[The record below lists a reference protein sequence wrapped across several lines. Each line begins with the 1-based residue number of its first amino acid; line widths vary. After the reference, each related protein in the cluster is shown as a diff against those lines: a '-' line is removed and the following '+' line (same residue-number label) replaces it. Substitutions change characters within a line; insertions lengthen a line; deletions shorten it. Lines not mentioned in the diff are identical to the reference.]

1 MAANGKPVS
10 DQKMSKG
17 ASGIAFD
24 FSSEA
29 MNQLIL
35 RAAGEGIYGV
45 NAEGKTT
52 FVNPAAERMLRWKA
66 EELIGR
72 EIHPIVHHTHHDGR
86 HYPDH
91 DCPIYAAFRDGAV
104 QQVDGEVFWRKD
116 GTPVWVE

>member
-1 MAANGKPVS
+1 MATNDRLPGDDKISSS
-10 DQKMSKG
+10 DP
-17 ASGIAFD
+17 GIAFG

-52 FVNPAAERMLRWKA
+52 FVNPAAERMLGSA
-66 EELIGR
+66 ADELVGR
-72 EIHPIVHHTHHDGR
+72 VIHPNLHHTHHDER

-91 DCPIYAAFRDGAV
+91 DCPTYAALRASS
-104 QQVDGEVFWRKD
+104 VDHIGGELFC
-116 GTPVWVE
+116 